1 MTDIWQ
7 PHPSIVFYR
16 MRTTAE
22 FSIDSPT
29 KTNDKAGKPEMVAVA
44 IQTEEANTKP
54 SRKEQL

>member
-1 MTDIWQ
+1 
-7 PHPSIVFYR
+7 

-54 SRKEQL
+54 SGKEQL